1 MGVTTKDRRLSY
13 KTNKARLREK
23 MESILPGVCCLP
35 PVLPGQG
42 TLETHPTSTASWSWP
57 SHLGMVRGEQGM
69 GPEAGPLELS
79 VAQVNT
85 SSDGTGSNLGPGYTH
100 PCP

>member
-1 MGVTTKDRRLSY
+1 
-13 KTNKARLREK
+13 
-23 MESILPGVCCLP
+23 ME
-35 PVLPGQG
+35 
-42 TLETHPTSTASWSWP
+42 TLT
-57 SHLGMVRGEQGM
+57 SHLHGILLLAQSPWDGEQWQGM

-79 VAQVNT
+79 VAQVNM